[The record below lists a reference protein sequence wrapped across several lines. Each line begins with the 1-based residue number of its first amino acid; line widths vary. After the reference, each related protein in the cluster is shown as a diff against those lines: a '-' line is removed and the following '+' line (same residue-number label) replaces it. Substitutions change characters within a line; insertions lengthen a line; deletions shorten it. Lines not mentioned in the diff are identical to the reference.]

1 MVSKKNVLS
10 NTEIMDILR
19 NQRVKFNG
27 VYMKNE
33 LPSKLKRGSYII
45 NLQSSFEGN
54 GTHWCA
60 FYYDKPHSYY
70 FDSYGFIAPV
80 EIHNKIIPYYY
91 NDSEI
96 QNIDSTSC
104 GFYCSAFVIFMEK
117 NEDKKGAFKT
127 FVNLFTNDTKK
138 NERILYSI
146 LYD

>member
-10 NTEIMDILR
+10 NTEMMDILR

-45 NLQSSFEGN
+45 NLQSSFDGN

-70 FDSYGFIAPV
+70 FDSYGFLAPV
-80 EIHNKIIPYYY
+80 EVHNKIIPYYY

-96 QNIDSTSC
+96 QNIDSTAC
-104 GFYCSAFVIFMEK
+104 GFYCLAFVIFMEK
-117 NEDKKGAFKT
+117 NENKKGAFEG
-127 FVNLFTNDTKK
+127 FVNLFTSDTKK
-138 NERILYSI
+138 NERILHSI